1 MSYWTTPKRRGM
13 SAECRQANAEAEERN
28 RLRAEIERLRKLC
41 AEASRALE
49 DVGESANDGAYIG
62 LEKRLDAA
70 GRGEGEK

>member
-1 MSYWTTPKRRGM
+1 MRRNDKDGDY
-13 SAECRQANAEAEERN
+13 CLFDEAS
-28 RLRAEIERLRKLC
+28 AEIERLRKLC

-70 GRGEGEK
+70 GRGEKI